1 MSADDQVAGPSAVM
15 VTAIRRRHFQV
26 HFLQWK
32 LLYILIE
39 FHLNMFLGVQLD
51 QAWIGSDNGLVP
63 NRRRGIIWTNDG
75 LIC

>member
-1 MSADDQVAGPSAVM
+1 
-15 VTAIRRRHFQV
+15 
-26 HFLQWK
+26 
-32 LLYILIE
+32 
-39 FHLNMFLGVQLD
+39 MFLGVQLE